1 MKFNR
6 KHLYCRKFE
15 IFRMTYTQ
23 LTYLSAIDT
32 HRHFGKAAAQCFVT
46 QPTLSMQIQ
55 KLEEELDILIFDRSK
70 KPVEPTEIGK
80 QVIAQAR
87 LALNEMEKI
96 HELIQHSRG
105 IISGE
110 FRIGVIPTVAS
121 SLIPRLLPDFLKTYP
136 DVELIIEELQT
147 EVLIDKLKKDLLDA
161 AIAATPL
168 NIAGIIEKPV
178 YYEPFVA
185 FIPDN
190 HRLSSETFVLNSELK
205 LEDILLL
212 NQGHCFRNS
221 VINLCQNAFASTEKA
236 NNGRHFSL
244 ESGSF
249 ETLVRL
255 SKQGLGMTLIPYLT
269 ADELSDVDKKMV
281 KPFDYPQPSREISI
295 LYSRSQLKINL
306 INSLSETIYRNI
318 PTKLKE
324 PEADNI
330 ISPVRL

>member
-1 MKFNR
+1 
-6 KHLYCRKFE
+6 
-15 IFRMTYTQ
+15 MTYTQ
-23 LTYLSAIDT
+23 LLYLTAIDT
-32 HRHFGKAAAQCFVT
+32 YRHFGKAADSCFVT

-55 KLEEELDILIFDRSK
+55 KLEEELDVLIFDRSK

-87 LALNEMEKI
+87 TALHEMEKI
-96 HELIQHSRG
+96 HELVQHSKG
-105 IISGE
+105 VISGE
-110 FRIGVIPTVAS
+110 FRIGVIPTIAS
-121 SLIPRLLPDFLKTYP
+121 TLIPRLLPDFMTRYP

-147 EVLIDKLKKDLLDA
+147 EVLIERLKKDMLDA

-168 NIAGIIEKPV
+168 NISGIIEKPV

-185 FIPDN
+185 FIPEN
-190 HRLSSETFVLNSELK
+190 HRLASESFVLNSELK

-221 VINLCQNAFASTEKA
+221 VVNLCKGAFDQP
-236 NNGRHFSL
+236 NGSNGQHRHFSL

-249 ETLVRL
+249 ETLIKL

-269 ADELSDVDKKMV
+269 AEELSPEDKKMI

-306 INSLSETIYRNI
+306 INSLAESVVRNI
-318 PTKLKE
+318 PAKLRE
-324 PEADNI
+324 PEANNI

>member
-1 MKFNR
+1 
-6 KHLYCRKFE
+6 
-15 IFRMTYTQ
+15 MTYTQ
-23 LTYLSAIDT
+23 LLYLSAIDT
-32 HRHFGKAAAQCFVT
+32 YRHFGRAAEKCFVT

-55 KLEEELDILIFDRSK
+55 KLEEELDVLIFDRSK
-70 KPVEPTEIGK
+70 KPVEPTDIGK

-87 LALNEMEKI
+87 LALHEMEKI
-96 HELIQHSRG
+96 KELVQHSKG
-105 IISGE
+105 VISGE
-110 FRIGVIPTVAS
+110 FRVGIIPTVAA
-121 SLIPRLLPDFLKTYP
+121 SLIPRLLPDFMKAFP

-147 EVLIDKLKKDLLDA
+147 EVIIDRLKKDLLDA

-168 NIAGIIEKPV
+168 NVTGIVEQPV

-190 HRLSSETFVLNSELK
+190 HRLASETFVLNSELK
-205 LEDILLL
+205 LDDILLL

-221 VINLCQNAFASTEKA
+221 VINLCQSAFDQK
-236 NNGRHFSL
+236 NQNGNHRQFKL

-249 ETLVRL
+249 ETLIRL

-269 ADELSDVDKKMV
+269 AEELSPEDKKMV

-306 INSLSETIYRNI
+306 INSLADTVSKSV
-318 PTKLKE
+318 PKKLKE
-324 PEADNI
+324 PEAHNI
-330 ISPVRL
+330 VSPVRI

>member
-1 MKFNR
+1 
-6 KHLYCRKFE
+6 
-15 IFRMTYTQ
+15 MTYTQ
-23 LTYLSAIDT
+23 LLYLSAIDT
-32 HRHFGKAAAQCFVT
+32 YRHFGRAAENCYVT

-55 KLEEELDILIFDRSK
+55 KLEEELDALIFDRSK

-80 QVIAQAR
+80 QIIAQAR
-87 LALNEMEKI
+87 VALHEMEKI
-96 HELIQHSRG
+96 HELVQHSKG

-110 FRIGVIPTVAS
+110 FRVGIIPTVAS
-121 SLIPRLLPDFLKTYP
+121 SLVPRMLPDFMKSYP

-147 EVLIDKLKKDLLDA
+147 LVLLDRLKKDLLDA

-168 NIAGIIEKPV
+168 NVPGIIEQPI

-185 FIPDN
+185 FIPEN
-190 HRLSSETFVLNSELK
+190 HRLAAESFVLNSELK

-221 VINLCQNAFASTEKA
+221 VINLCQSAFETSETKE
-236 NNGRHFSL
+236 NPRHFQL

-249 ETLVRL
+249 ETLIKL
-255 SKQGLGMTLIPYLT
+255 AKQGLGMTLIPYLT
-269 ADELSDVDKKMV
+269 AEELNPEDKNMV

-306 INSLSETIYRNI
+306 IDALSDTVMKSI
-318 PTKLKE
+318 PKKLKE
-324 PEADNI
+324 PQANNI
-330 ISPVRL
+330 VSPVRL

>member
-1 MKFNR
+1 
-6 KHLYCRKFE
+6 
-15 IFRMTYTQ
+15 MTYIQ
-23 LTYLSAIDT
+23 LQYLLAIET
-32 HRHFGKAAAQCFVT
+32 HRHFGRAAESCFVT

-55 KLEEELDILIFDRSK
+55 KLEEELDILIFDRSR

-87 LALNEMEKI
+87 IALHETEKI
-96 HELIQHSRG
+96 NELVLHSKG
-105 IISGE
+105 VISGE
-110 FRIGVIPTVAS
+110 FRIGIIPTVAATI
-121 SLIPRLLPDFLKTYP
+121 LPRLLTVFMTKFP

-147 EVLIDKLKKDLLDA
+147 EILIDRLKKDLLDA

-168 NIAGIIEKPV
+168 SIPGIIERPI

-185 FIPDN
+185 FIPEN
-190 HRLSSETFVLNSELK
+190 HRLAAESFVLNSELK
-205 LEDILLL
+205 LDDILLL

-221 VINLCQNAFASTEKA
+221 VVNLCKNAFEQPGP
-236 NNGRHFSL
+236 NNNHSGKPRHFSL

-249 ETLVRL
+249 ETLIKL

-269 ADELSDVDKKMV
+269 AEELTPEDKKMV

-295 LYSRSQLKINL
+295 LYSRSQLKISL
-306 INSLSETIYRNI
+306 INALAETVQRNI
-318 PTKLKE
+318 PERLRE
-324 PEADNI
+324 PQANNI

>member
-1 MKFNR
+1 
-6 KHLYCRKFE
+6 
-15 IFRMTYTQ
+15 MTYTQ
-23 LTYLSAIDT
+23 LLYLSAIDT
-32 HRHFGKAAAQCFVT
+32 YRHFGNAAAKCFVT

-87 LALNEMEKI
+87 IALNEMGKI
-96 HELIQHSRG
+96 HELIQHSKG
-105 IISGE
+105 VISGE
-110 FRIGVIPTVAS
+110 FRIGVIPTIAS

-136 DVELIIEELQT
+136 DVELIVEELQT

-185 FIPDN
+185 FIPNN
-190 HRLSSETFVLNSELK
+190 HRLAEETFVLNSELR

-221 VINLCQNAFASTEKA
+221 VINLCKTAFESPTTQNG
-236 NNGRHFSL
+236 NNRHFSL

-249 ETLVRL
+249 ETLIRL

-269 ADELSDVDKKMV
+269 AEELSPEDKKMV

-306 INSLSETIYRNI
+306 INSLAEAVYRNI